1 MHGKTAWTVK
11 AIWHEYAGWFRYE
24 STTELYGVPR
34 SAVHADL
41 VELAGAD
48 ALAVRAQA
56 HADAGEAL
64 EAIHLTDIVLGEY
77 PDHAASL
84 AAKRAALELLLDRS
98 GGSNLSETMWLR
110 SEIAAVGESMEE
122 SMGDRMGDRA

>member
-1 MHGKTAWTVK
+1 
-11 AIWHEYAGWFRYE
+11 
-24 STTELYGVPR
+24 
-34 SAVHADL
+34 
-41 VELAGAD
+41 
-48 ALAVRAQA
+48 
-56 HADAGEAL
+56 
-64 EAIHLTDIVLGEY
+64 VLGEY

-98 GGSNLSETMWLR
+98 GGSTLSETMWLR